1 MNRQMYSLWFVAA
14 LAMLVGALAAVPLMA
29 QTHGQPAN
37 QPTAQSSQAPDQQQP
52 GQQAPEP
59 GTPPA
64 RSQQPDTQAGSQRGQ
79 GQTFIGTIVKPGD
92 RFMLQD
98 ESGKTYDIDNQEAA
112 KKHEGKQVTVRGTLD
127 ADGKTIHVK

>member
-1 MNRQMYSLWFVAA
+1 MRKTYSLWFVIA
-14 LAMLVGALAAVPLMA
+14 LAVLVGALAAVPLMA
-29 QTHGQPAN
+29 QGRGQSAN

-79 GQTFIGTIVKPGD
+79 VQTFTGTIVKTGD
-92 RFMLQD
+92 RYMLQD
-98 ESGKTYDIDNQEAA
+98 DSGKTYDIDNQEAA
-112 KKHEGKQVTVRGTLD
+112 KKHEGKQVTVKGTLD
-127 ADGKTIHVK
+127 PDGKTIHVK